1 MEEQHVQ
8 KGWLVMVSRTE
19 VYVSCSHD
27 KIERKLEEKMN
38 MKGEFEHEKRQEET
52 RVNSVFHPCNICH
65 FWFSPL

>member
-27 KIERKLEEKMN
+27 KIESKLEKKNMN
-38 MKGEFEHEKRQEET
+38 MKREFEHEKTYEET
-52 RVNSVFHPCNICH
+52 INIVC
-65 FWFSPL
+65 FCR